1 MQNINLTQPT
11 ARVVLLHSYEENK
24 IEVIYGEPKEI
35 RVFIFNNTSGFINPS
50 GTTSNYRSLLKEL
63 INILEYHEILDV
75 ANARDIPINIVNIF
89 IHVCKQ
95 LDRGISK
102 SQITDERQN
111 LIIEYPDIIN
121 SSNNSLANSNLLQTH
136 GVVNRVSGVSSIV
149 NRVSGVSGVSGVATN
164 MLEEAPPI
172 TSNVNNQINNNQINN
187 NLLLRNIIYSF
198 IRNYDPIGQ
207 NYPQINRN
215 YLVNQQHEN
224 DDVQTDN
231 VQNDNAQNNDVQNND
246 VQNNDVQT
254 DNVQNDDVQNDDV
267 QTYSPA
273 RFRFEHSALHST
285 YTIPDNMES
294 PIEKFKEN
302 RRGATREI
310 ILMNEE
316 KNAAAN
322 DNVTIPSNLVGHV
335 VGNVVGNVDDRI
347 LPSSKLAQSEIIC
360 FNIPRTKTDRNNIP
374 IETIDVI
381 VQKIGGLIKQK
392 KTIAPRFIKPRINY
406 KKIKNYIHNI
416 TKIWLSRS
424 EIDYFIEEINLLINN

>member
-1 MQNINLTQPT
+1 
-11 ARVVLLHSYEENK
+11 
-24 IEVIYGEPKEI
+24 
-35 RVFIFNNTSGFINPS
+35 
-50 GTTSNYRSLLKEL
+50 
-63 INILEYHEILDV
+63 
-75 ANARDIPINIVNIF
+75 
-89 IHVCKQ
+89 
-95 LDRGISK
+95 
-102 SQITDERQN
+102 
-111 LIIEYPDIIN
+111 
-121 SSNNSLANSNLLQTH
+121 
-136 GVVNRVSGVSSIV
+136 
-149 NRVSGVSGVSGVATN
+149 

-198 IRNYDPIGQ
+198 IRNYYPIGQ

-224 DDVQTDN
+224 DDVQNDN
-231 VQNDNAQNNDVQNND
+231 VQNDN
-246 VQNNDVQT
+246 
-254 DNVQNDDVQNDDV
+254 V
-267 QTYSPA
+267 QTYSQA
-273 RFRFEHSALHST
+273 RFRFERSALHST

-322 DNVTIPSNLVGHV
+322 DNVIIPSNLVGH
-335 VGNVVGNVDDRI
+335 VVGNVDDRI

-381 VQKIGGLIKQK
+381 VQKIGSLIKQK
-392 KTIAPRFIKPRINY
+392 KTIAPSFSKPRINY